1 MSAEPHDSAAASPAA
16 GETALARAFA
26 LISAFMLVELA
37 GAYVGNSLAL
47 AADAVHMFL
56 DASAL
61 GMSWLA
67 LRLSRRAP
75 NGRFTYGYQRFQVLA
90 AFVNALALFAA
101 CGWILF
107 EAASR
112 LRAPEPILPLPV
124 LAVAAVGFVV
134 NAVAWRMLHGAG
146 DNLNIRSA
154 ALHVL
159 GDLLGSVAAMASAL
173 AVLWF
178 DWRFAD
184 PVLAAVIVA
193 ILARGAWRV
202 LKISTYVLLEAA
214 PPGVDIDELRAALIA
229 RVPGIVDIHR
239 VHIWALTGERPMLTL
254 HAAVDD
260 TTDALSTV
268 NRIKAV
274 LSDSFGIAHST
285 VQIERGDCPDER
297 VPAERSRRP

>member
-1 MSAEPHDSAAASPAA
+1 MSAEPRDSAAASPAD
-16 GETALARAFA
+16 GETALSRAFA

-47 AADAVHMFL
+47 AADAGHMFL

-75 NGRFTYGYQRFQVLA
+75 DRRFTYGYHRFQVLA

-107 EAASR
+107 EAISR

-124 LAVAAVGFVV
+124 LAVAAAGFVV
-134 NAVAWRMLHGAG
+134 NAVAWRMLRGA
-146 DNLNIRSA
+146 DDLNLRSA

-184 PVLAAVIVA
+184 PVLAAVVVA

-202 LKISTYVLLEAA
+202 LKTSAHILLEAA
-214 PPGVDIDELRAALIA
+214 PRGVDVEELRAALTA
-229 RVPGIVDIHR
+229 QVPGIVN
-239 VHIWALTGERPMLTL
+239 VHHVHVWALTGERPILTL
-254 HAAVDD
+254 HAAVDE
-260 TTDALSTV
+260 TADAPSTV
-268 NRIKAV
+268 DRIKAV
-274 LSDSFGIAHST
+274 LSGSFGIAHST
-285 VQIERGDCPDER
+285 VQIERGDCPDDR
-297 VPAERSRRP
+297 VREEWPRHP

>member
-47 AADAVHMFL
+47 AADAGHMFL

-67 LRLSRRAP
+67 LRLSRRVP

-101 CGWILF
+101 CGWILV

-134 NAVAWRMLHGAG
+134 NAVAWRMLHGVG

-184 PVLAAVIVA
+184 PVLAAVVVA

-202 LKISTYVLLEAA
+202 LKISAYVLLEAA

-254 HAAVDD
+254 HAAVDE

-268 NRIKAV
+268 DRIKAV

-297 VPAERSRRP
+297 VPAERLRRP